1 MSRSLLLTR
10 RFAPLFWCQF
20 FTAFSNNFFLNAL
33 VFLILFR
40 MGRPDQVELIPL
52 ATAVFI
58 APYFFLSA
66 LGGELADRYDMARLA
81 QRLKFMEIGVAI
93 IALLGFLWHSVA
105 ILFAA
110 LLLFGMIAALFG
122 PIKYG
127 ILPHLLTRPELATGN
142 ALVEGATFIAILLGT
157 ITGGLAVR
165 YGGDHPVLVSIPVI
179 VLSLMS
185 WGASLFMTATG
196 EAAPD
201 LIIRRNILRSTLVV
215 LKHLLDDRRI
225 GWGALVM
232 GWFWAVGAFVLALL
246 PPLVKNVLG
255 GTEVAV
261 TVCLAI
267 FSMGVAAGSGL
278 AAWLAA
284 GRITLLPTLVAA
296 ALIGL
301 FAAGLGWT
309 TLTFPVPS
317 ESRGIEAIF
326 GSAEGVQIALSL
338 AGLAISGGLFIVPV
352 LAAVQSWAGVERRAR
367 VIAAVNILTAGCMTS
382 AALLNAL
389 LQAAGMTPPALFILL
404 GVGSSLVTVAI
415 GCTMPVSLWSDSDR

>member
-20 FTAFSNNFFLNAL
+20 FAAFSNNFFLNAL
-33 VFLILFR
+33 IFLILFR
-40 MGRPDQVELIPL
+40 MGRPADAELIPL

-81 QRLKFMEIGVAI
+81 QRLKLAEIGVAI

-105 ILFAA
+105 ILFVA
-110 LLLFGMIAALFG
+110 LLLFGVVAALFG

-165 YGGDHPVLVSIPVI
+165 YGGDPASLAIPLI
-179 VLSLMS
+179 ALSLMS
-185 WGASLFMTATG
+185 WGASLLMPATG
-196 EAAPD
+196 EAAPN
-201 LIIRRNILRSTLVV
+201 LVVRRNILRSTLAV
-215 LKHLLDDRRI
+215 LKQLLDDRRI

-267 FSMGVAAGSGL
+267 FSVGIAAGSGL

-284 GRITLLPTLVAA
+284 GRITLLPTGVAA

-317 ESRGIEAIF
+317 ESRGVEAIF
-326 GSAEGVQIALSL
+326 GSAEGVRIAVSL

-367 VIAAVNILTAGCMTS
+367 VIAAVNILTAGFMTG

-389 LQAAGMTPPALFILL
+389 LQAAGMSPPALLILL
-404 GVGSSLVTVAI
+404 GVGSLLVAVAI
-415 GCTMPVSLWSDSDR
+415 GCTMPATAPTDAR

>member
-1 MSRSLLLTR
+1 MLRSLLLTR

-20 FTAFSNNFFLNAL
+20 FAAFSNNFFLNAL
-33 VFLILFR
+33 VFLILFQ
-40 MGRPDQVELIPL
+40 MGRPDDVALIPL

-66 LGGELADRYDMARLA
+66 LGGELADRFDMAWLA
-81 QRLKFMEIGVAI
+81 QRLKFVEIGVAI
-93 IALLGFLWHSVA
+93 IALLGFVWHSVP
-105 ILFAA
+105 ILFTT
-110 LLLFGMIAALFG
+110 LLLFGVIAALFG

-127 ILPHLLTRPELATGN
+127 ILPHLLARPELATGN

-165 YGGDHPVLVSIPVI
+165 YGGDPVLLAIPVI

-185 WGASLFMTATG
+185 WGASLFMPSTG

-201 LIIRRNILRSTLVV
+201 LAIRRNILRSTLAV

-255 GTEVAV
+255 GTEVVV

-267 FSMGVAAGSGL
+267 FSIGIAAGSGL
-278 AAWLAA
+278 AAWIAG
-284 GRITLLPTLVAA
+284 GRITLLPTVIAA

-301 FAAGLGWT
+301 FAVDLGWT
-309 TLTFPVPS
+309 TLTFQAPG
-317 ESRGIEAIF
+317 ESRGVEAIF
-326 GSAEGVQIALSL
+326 GSAEGIRIGASL

-367 VIAAVNILTAGCMTS
+367 VIAAVNILTAGFMTG
-382 AALLNAL
+382 AALLNAI
-389 LQAAGMTPPALFILL
+389 LQAAGALPPALLILL
-404 GVGSSLVTVAI
+404 GVGSFLVAVAI
-415 GCTMPVSLWSDSDR
+415 GCTMPVPWRDSDR